1 MIKYIV
7 VKGFL
12 FTKTS
17 KRRNKGDIV
26 ELKDKELEFAQENK
40 CVTRYVESK

>member
-7 VKGFL
+7 LRGFL

-40 CVTRYVESK
+40 CVARYVPGK